1 MKNSTILISLALLLL
16 GCQAPD
22 EIPSLP
28 AQTQLSTTEAAADPP
43 DLAVESP
50 RLTDCIF
57 DQDDAYRE
65 QRLEMVKQTI
75 EMRGVEDLDVLRSM
89 NCVPRHEFVPTEY
102 LERAYG
108 DHPLPIGYGQTI
120 SQPYIVAWMT
130 ELIELESGDK
140 VLEIG
145 TGSGY
150 QAAVLAELGDLEI
163 YSIEIVP
170 ELAKNAQQQLNRL
183 GYTEVQVRQGD
194 GYYGWQEE
202 SPFDAIIVTAAPDHL
217 PGPLAAQLA
226 EGGRLVIPIG
236 PQGGFQTLWVWVNED
251 GDLKAY
257 NMGLVSFVP
266 LTGEG
271 VKQAPAVPPY

>member
-1 MKNSTILISLALLLL
+1 MKNSTILISLAILLL

-22 EIPSLP
+22 EIPILP

>member
-1 MKNSTILISLALLLL
+1 MKNSTILISLAILLL
-16 GCQAPD
+16 GCRAPD

-28 AQTQLSTTEAAADPP
+28 AQTPLSTTEAAADPP

-50 RLTDCIF
+50 RLINCIF

-75 EMRGVEDLDVLRSM
+75 EMRGVDNLDVLRSM

-130 ELIELESGDK
+130 ELIELEPGDK

-194 GYYGWQEE
+194 GYHGWKEE

-236 PQGGFQTLWVWVNED
+236 PQGGFQTLWVWVNKD